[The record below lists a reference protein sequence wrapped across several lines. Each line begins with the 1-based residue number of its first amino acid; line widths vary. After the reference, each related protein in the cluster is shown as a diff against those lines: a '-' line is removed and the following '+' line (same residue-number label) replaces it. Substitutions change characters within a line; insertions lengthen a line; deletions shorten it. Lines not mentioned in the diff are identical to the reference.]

1 MMLLLIK
8 LGSSAFSVNV
18 YVDTCLIFI
27 YINTLYCFL
36 FGDEVHMSFVVWV
49 MMLVL
54 FCGML
59 ELALP
64 QLLR

>member
-1 MMLLLIK
+1 M
-8 LGSSAFSVNV
+8 NV

-36 FGDEVHMSFVVWV
+36 FGDEVRRSFVVWV

-59 ELALP
+59 ELALL

>member
-36 FGDEVHMSFVVWV
+36 FGDEVHMSFVV
-49 MMLVL
+49 
-54 FCGML
+54 
-59 ELALP
+59 
-64 QLLR
+64 

>member
-1 MMLLLIK
+1 M
-8 LGSSAFSVNV
+8 NV

-36 FGDEVHMSFVVWV
+36 FGDEVRRSFVVWV

>member
-1 MMLLLIK
+1 VI
-8 LGSSAFSVNV
+8 FFVNGYFDICFV
-18 YVDTCLIFI
+18 FISI
-27 YINTLYCFL
+27 YINTLF
-36 FGDEVHMSFVVWV
+36 FSFWNVVRRSFVVWV

-59 ELALP
+59 ELALT

>member
-1 MMLLLIK
+1 MSMLTHALFLFILIP
-8 LGSSAFSVNV
+8 
-18 YVDTCLIFI
+18 
-27 YINTLYCFL
+27 YIVFL
-36 FGDEVHMSFVVWV
+36 FGDEVRRSFVVWV

-54 FCGML
+54 FYGML

>member
-1 MMLLLIK
+1 MSMLTYALFLF
-8 LGSSAFSVNV
+8 LF
-18 YVDTCLIFI
+18 IFI
-27 YINTLYCFL
+27 PYIVFL
-36 FGDEVHMSFVVWV
+36 FGDEVRMSFVVWV